1 MTIYTPEQLAVIL
14 GKHRLWWLSKDG
26 GEKANLGGADL
37 RNANLRGA
45 NLGGADLRNADLSNA
60 DLGGADLRG
69 ANLRGA
75 NLGGADLRGAN
86 LGGANLGGA
95 DLRNANLRGANLGG
109 ADLRGANLGGA
120 NLDFLVI
127 SFGPFGTIKQMTT
140 YRPDTDECWSGCWKG
155 TLAGLKEIV
164 AKKFEPGSDNALLF
178 AAGILL
184 CETALT
190 IYQSKPCSTTPTE

>member
-60 DLGGADLRG
+60 DLGGADLRV
-69 ANLRGA
+69 
-75 NLGGADLRGAN
+75 
-86 LGGANLGGA
+86 A
-95 DLRNANLRGANLGG
+95 DLRNADLRNADLGG
-109 ADLRGANLGGA
+109 AD
-120 NLDFLVI
+120 LDFLVI

>member
-37 RNANLRGA
+37 RNAN
-45 NLGGADLRNADLSNA
+45 
-60 DLGGADLRG
+60 
-69 ANLRGA
+69 
-75 NLGGADLRGAN
+75 
-86 LGGANLGGA
+86 
-95 DLRNANLRGANLGG
+95 
-109 ADLRGANLGGA
+109 LRGANLGGA

>member
-26 GEKANLGGADL
+26 GEKANLG
-37 RNANLRGA
+37 
-45 NLGGADLRNADLSNA
+45 
-60 DLGGADLRG
+60 G